1 MAKETPGGL
10 RAEDCGRGTR
20 VPARRD
26 DGRGYGMNEVQ
37 SNEERLRSEIEDLRR
52 RLAASQSHGP
62 AVERKGPTFRTFAVL
77 VSLVLAL
84 ALAGYFLGYLPRQ
97 QREMA
102 LAQESK
108 AGGEALPVVNVALVE
123 RSLAKGNLVLAG
135 NIEAVTEAPVLAR
148 SSGYILKRYVDIG
161 DRVKEGQ
168 VLAEIEAPELDQQIA
183 QAKATLDQAHSNIE
197 QTQAALEQGRSN
209 AALAKVTADRQQQLF
224 VKDVISRQD
233 NDTAQLQYAAQQANV
248 QALEKAVNAARGSAS
263 AVEANLARLNDLKNY
278 LTVRAPFAGVITV
291 RNIDVGAL
299 VNEGST
305 LLYRIAQ
312 TDRLRTYLNVP
323 QADAGNVR
331 VGQHASLSVPD
342 LGGRKFS
349 GLVTRTSNALD
360 PASRTLLAEVQVD
373 NAGGALMP
381 GMYSEVD
388 LAVPRKDP
396 PLIIP
401 ADTLVVRSDGPQ
413 VAVVGS
419 DGVVHFKLI
428 HLGRDFGDRIEV
440 LDGLAEG
447 QMLAVRSEEH
457 TSELQ
462 SP

>member
-1 MAKETPGGL
+1 
-10 RAEDCGRGTR
+10 
-20 VPARRD
+20 
-26 DGRGYGMNEVQ
+26 MNEVKT
-37 SNEERLRSEIEDLRR
+37 NEELLRSEIEDLKR
-52 RLAASQSHGP
+52 RLAANQSHGP
-62 AVERKGPTFRTFAVL
+62 AVAHKGPTFRTFAVL
-77 VSLVLAL
+77 ISLVLAL
-84 ALAGYFLGYLPRQ
+84 LVAGYFLGYLPRQ
-97 QREMA
+97 QRELA

-108 AGGEALPVVNVALVE
+108 AGGEALPVVNVAPVE

-161 DRVKEGQ
+161 DRVQEGQ

-183 QAKATLDQAHSNIE
+183 QAKATVEQAHSNTE

-233 NDTAQLQYAAQQANV
+233 NDTAQMQYAAQQANV

-263 AVEANLARLNDLKNY
+263 AVEANLARINDLKNY

-312 TDRLRTYLNVP
+312 TGRLRTYLNVP

-331 VGQHASLSVPD
+331 VGQHATLEIAGRAGVKVP
-342 LGGRKFS
+342 GE
-349 GLVTRTSNALD
+349 VTRTANSLD
-360 PASRTLLAEVQVD
+360 PATRTLLVEVQVA
-373 NAGGALMP
+373 NAAGTLMP
-381 GMYSEVD
+381 GMYAQVD
-388 LAVPRKDP
+388 LSVPRQDP
-396 PLIIP
+396 PLLIP
-401 ADTLVVRSDGPQ
+401 GDTLVVRSDGPQ
-413 VAVVGS
+413 VAVVGPG
-419 DGVVHFKLI
+419 GVVHFTRI
-428 HLGRDFGDRIEV
+428 QLGRDFGDHLEV
-440 LDGLAEG
+440 LEGLHLGQQLVANPSDVVREG
-447 QMLAVRSEEH
+447 AKVKPVQAPQPAAAKR
-457 TSELQ
+457 
-462 SP
+462 

>member
-1 MAKETPGGL
+1 
-10 RAEDCGRGTR
+10 
-20 VPARRD
+20 
-26 DGRGYGMNEVQ
+26 MNEVQ

-77 VSLVLAL
+77 VSL

-161 DRVKEGQ
+161 DRVREGQ

-183 QAKATLDQAHSNIE
+183 QAKATVEQAHSNIE

-233 NDTAQLQYAAQQANV
+233 NDTAQMQYAAQQANV

-263 AVEANLARLNDLKNY
+263 AVEANLARINDLKNY
-278 LTVRAPFAGVITV
+278 LTVRAPFTGVITV
-291 RNIDVGAL
+291 RGIDVGAL

-305 LLYRIAQ
+305 LLFRIAQ
-312 TDRLRTYLNVP
+312 TGRLRSNLHGVSERQLHGEP
-323 QADAGNVR
+323 VAG
-331 VGQHASLSVPD
+331 
-342 LGGRKFS
+342 
-349 GLVTRTSNALD
+349 
-360 PASRTLLAEVQVD
+360 
-373 NAGGALMP
+373 
-381 GMYSEVD
+381 
-388 LAVPRKDP
+388 
-396 PLIIP
+396 
-401 ADTLVVRSDGPQ
+401 
-413 VAVVGS
+413 
-419 DGVVHFKLI
+419 
-428 HLGRDFGDRIEV
+428 
-440 LDGLAEG
+440 
-447 QMLAVRSEEH
+447 
-457 TSELQ
+457 
-462 SP
+462 

>member
-1 MAKETPGGL
+1 
-10 RAEDCGRGTR
+10 
-20 VPARRD
+20 
-26 DGRGYGMNEVQ
+26 MNDINT
-37 SNEERLRSEIEDLRR
+37 NEQQLRSEIEDLKRQ
-52 RLAASQSHGP
+52 LANSRNAAREAPNKAPTSRT
-62 AVERKGPTFRTFAVL
+62 AVVVVL
-77 VSLVLAL
+77 LLICLVLA
-84 ALAGYFLGYLPRQ
+84 GYYLGYLPRQ
-97 QREMA
+97 KRELA
-102 LAQESK
+102 LAAESK
-108 AGGEALPVVNVALVE
+108 TDGEALALVTVSPVK
-123 RSLAKGNLVLAG
+123 RAGATSSLVLPG
-135 NIEAVTEAPVLAR
+135 NIQAVTEAPVLAR
-148 SSGYILKRYVDIG
+148 ASGYIKTRSADIG

-168 VLAEIEAPELDQQIA
+168 VLAEIEAPELDQQILQA
-183 QAKATLDQAHSNIE
+183 QAAIDQAQSTIE
-197 QTQAALEQGRSN
+197 QSQAALQQGQSN
-209 AALAKVTADRQQQLF
+209 EGLAKITAEREQKLFDRN
-224 VKDVISRQD
+224 VVSRQD
-233 NDTAQLQYAAQQANV
+233 NDTAQMQYAAQQSNV
-248 QALEKAVNAARGSAS
+248 QALGKAVSAARNSAS
-263 AVEANLARLNDLKNY
+263 AFQANLARLNDLKNY

-331 VGQHASLSVPD
+331 VGQHASLTVPD

-373 NAGGALMP
+373 NANGALMP

-401 ADTLVVRSDGPQ
+401 GDTLVVRSDGPQ

-428 HLGRDFGDRIEV
+428 HLGRDFGDRLEV
-440 LDGLAEG
+440 LDGLEEG
-447 QMLAVRSEEH
+447 QMLAVNPGDTVREGVRIKPMAAAEKAA
-457 TSELQ
+457 
-462 SP
+462 PKR